1 MPKGALLL
9 VDPRGGPD
17 RQAVRTA
24 SATNLPWTV
33 HAIEPGPAP
42 AGSLSPQAQLML
54 AAIGV
59 MMFAVAAG
67 GYLTTR
73 SLLRATHV
81 SRLQS
86 DFVSAVSHEFR
97 TPLTAIRHLSQ
108 LLARG
113 RVSSDERRAAF
124 YELLVHE
131 SDRLHR
137 LVEGLLNFAR
147 LEAGELDYSF
157 EAVDP
162 GPYLREI
169 VADFRRDISG
179 RDVGIELTGDDVAL
193 PAIRADREVLGR
205 VFWNLLDNAAK
216 YSPDSPQVRVEIEAG
231 DGEVRV
237 RVRDHGMGIPAVEQ
251 SLIFEKFSRGAAAR
265 AASIK
270 GTGIGLAMARDIVRA
285 HGGDIGVDS
294 AVGSGS
300 TFTVML
306 PAAFTESTSA

>member
-17 RQAVRTA
+17 KQAVRTA

-42 AGSLSPQAQLML
+42 AASLSPQAQLML

-59 MMFAVAAG
+59 MMLAVAAG

-157 EAVDP
+157 EAGGP
-162 GPYLREI
+162 GAVHARESSLT
-169 VADFRRDISG
+169 F
-179 RDVGIELTGDDVAL
+179 DV
-193 PAIRADREVLGR
+193 
-205 VFWNLLDNAAK
+205 
-216 YSPDSPQVRVEIEAG
+216 
-231 DGEVRV
+231 
-237 RVRDHGMGIPAVEQ
+237 
-251 SLIFEKFSRGAAAR
+251 
-265 AASIK
+265 
-270 GTGIGLAMARDIVRA
+270 
-285 HGGDIGVDS
+285 
-294 AVGSGS
+294 
-300 TFTVML
+300 
-306 PAAFTESTSA
+306 TSAGVTSESS